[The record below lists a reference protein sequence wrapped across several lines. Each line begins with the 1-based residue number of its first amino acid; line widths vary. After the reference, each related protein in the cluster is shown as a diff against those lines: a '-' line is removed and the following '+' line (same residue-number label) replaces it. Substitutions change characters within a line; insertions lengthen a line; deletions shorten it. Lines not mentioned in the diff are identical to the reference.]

1 MYIKQCK
8 NYISNQT
15 NRTYFDLYDKV
26 RGVIFGQAIGDALG
40 LGTEFMSYN
49 EVLKYYPHRLF
60 SYHQIIRD
68 RHRMRWNP
76 GDWTDDTDMML
87 CIADAMIKDKDI
99 CLNHVAQNFK
109 QWFRG
114 TPMGIGQ
121 YTNNVL
127 AISDYTKDP
136 IRAASLVWKLSGE
149 KSAANGGLMRT
160 SVIGL
165 WKKDVSYYSEN
176 ICKLTHADP
185 RCVGSCVILSE
196 LVHSFVWHDK
206 ELDFETIIKIGNK
219 YDERIAP
226 YLIAAM
232 EAEQIQDLNLDDES
246 AMGYTLKTLSAAVWC
261 LYHVESFLEGL
272 LAVVNAGGD
281 ADTNAAVACSLLGA
295 KYGYKSIPPY
305 YIENLLG
312 KNLLMNVSKKIYE
325 IISA

>member
-1 MYIKQCK
+1 MYIKQYK
-8 NYISNQT
+8 NNIT
-15 NRTYFDLYDKV
+15 NKTSFDLYDKV
-26 RGVIFGQAIGDALG
+26 SGVIWGQAIGDALG

-49 EVLKYYPHRLF
+49 EVLKYYPHGLF
-60 SYHQIIRD
+60 SYHQIIQD
-68 RHRMRWNP
+68 RHRMRWKP

-87 CIADAMIKDKDI
+87 CIANAIIENKDI
-99 CLNHVAQNFK
+99 CLSHVAQNFK
-109 QWFRG
+109 KWFRG

-149 KSAANGGLMRT
+149 KSAANGGIMRT
-160 SVIGL
+160 SVVGL
-165 WKKDVSYYSEN
+165 WKKDISFYAEN

-196 LVHSFVWHDK
+196 LIHNFVWHDK
-206 ELDFETIIKIGNK
+206 ELDFETIIKIGHK

-226 YLIAAM
+226 YLLAAM
-232 EAEQIQDLNLDDES
+232 DAEQIRDLNLDDES

-295 KYGYKSIPPY
+295 KYGYKSIPLY

-312 KNLLMNVSKKIYE
+312 KNLLMDVSKKIYE
-325 IISA
+325 IISR

>member
-1 MYIKQCK
+1 MNKYD
-8 NYISNQT
+8 NYISHKNNST
-15 NRTYFDLYDKV
+15 PYNLYDKV
-26 RGVIFGQAIGDALG
+26 CGVIFGQAIGDALG

-49 EVLKYYPHRLF
+49 EVLKYYPHRLS
-60 SYHQIIRD
+60 SYHQILRD

-87 CIADAMIKDKDI
+87 CIANAMIEDKDI
-99 CLNHVAQNFK
+99 CLNRVAQNFK
-109 QWFRG
+109 KWFRG
-114 TPMGIGQ
+114 IPMGIGQ

-136 IRAASLVWKLSGE
+136 MRAANLVWKLSGE

-165 WKKDVSYYSEN
+165 WKKDVSFYAEN
-176 ICKLTHADP
+176 ICKLTHSDP

-196 LVHSFVWHDK
+196 LIHNFVWYGK
-206 ELDFETIIKIGNK
+206 ELDFETIKGIGNK
-219 YDERIAP
+219 YDERIEP
-226 YLIAAM
+226 HLIAAIK
-232 EAEQIQDLNLDDES
+232 AKQIQDLNLDDES
-246 AMGYTLKTLSAAVWC
+246 TMGYTLKTLSAAIWC
-261 LYHVESFLEGL
+261 LYHTNTFLDGL
-272 LAVVNAGGD
+272 LTIVNAGGD

-305 YIENLLG
+305 YIENLIG
-312 KNLLMNVSKKIYE
+312 KKLLMNVSKKIYE